1 MATKKQIEANRLNAR
16 KSTGPRSPEGKARC
30 SMNALQSGIDAK
42 SQVIRGEYEADLEAL
57 KSQYHDR
64 FLPTTPEQR
73 MLVDTLIDSEWL
85 LRRFRICEAH
95 LWDEGS
101 QQNPNLSLA
110 PAFRQNA
117 DCFARLQRRIDMAHR
132 NYRNA
137 LQELSRLQSE
147 EVVEP
152 EPATRRIKP
161 LNPKMAPFHNP
172 TWRAHP
178 CLPAPTLMSARTS
191 KARLV
196 AGFSPLQTSPD
207 RIRNPARHRN

>member
-16 KSTGPRSPEGKARC
+16 KSTGPRSAEGKARC

-101 QQNPNLSLA
+101 QQTHNLTLA

-117 DCFARLQRRIDMAHR
+117 ECFSRLQRRIDMAHR

-137 LQELSRLQSE
+137 LQELQRLQSE
-147 EVVEP
+147 EVVESEP
-152 EPATRRIKP
+152 EPATPENETVKP
-161 LNPKMAPFHNP
+161 QNGSVPQPDV
-172 TWRAHP
+172 
-178 CLPAPTLMSARTS
+178 ARTIVS
-191 KARLV
+191 
-196 AGFSPLQTSPD
+196 AGAGTQGGSGELRSP
-207 RIRNPARHRN
+207 